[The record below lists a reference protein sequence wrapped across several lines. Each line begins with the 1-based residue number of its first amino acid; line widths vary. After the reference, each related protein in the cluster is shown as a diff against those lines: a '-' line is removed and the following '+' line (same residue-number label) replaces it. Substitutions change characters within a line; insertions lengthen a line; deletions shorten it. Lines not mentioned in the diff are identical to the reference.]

1 LPAGGPRNP
10 CGEAAGGTQA
20 SPLGLIAGAG
30 SFPFLV
36 AEGARREGRRV
47 VIVGLRGFAEP
58 GLRDLAD
65 AFYWSGVARLGSW
78 KRIFARQGVGEAV
91 MAGRVRK
98 TDMYGRLRHLRY
110 LPDWTSLKVWYR
122 KARDKRNDS
131 ILAAVADE
139 LAAGGVTLIDSTR
152 YCPQAIAQPGVLTA
166 KGPSESQW
174 RDIHFGWRI
183 AKEMGR
189 LDIGQSI
196 AVKEQEVIAVEAVE
210 GTDEMIRR
218 AGHLCRQGGWTLVKV
233 AKPNQ
238 DMRFDVP
245 SVGPGT
251 MENMHAARGAVLAVE
266 AGKTL
271 VLERE
276 RMLEL
281 AGKYGIGIVAL
292 AGEQPS

>member
-1 LPAGGPRNP
+1 MSSRAHNSRPP
-10 CGEAAGGTQA
+10 

-30 SFPFLV
+30 SFPFEV
-36 AEGARREGRRV
+36 AAGAHRQGRRV
-47 VIVGLRGFAEP
+47 VIIALRGFAEP
-58 GLRDLAD
+58 ALRDMAD

-78 KRIFARQGVGEAV
+78 KRIFAKEGVCEAV

-98 TDMYGRLRHLRY
+98 GDMYGRGRLLRY
-110 LPDWTSLKVWYR
+110 LPDLTSMKVWYR

-131 ILAAVADE
+131 VLQAAADE
-139 LAAGGVTLIDSTR
+139 LAAGGVSLIDSTR
-152 YCPQAIAQPGVLTA
+152 YCPQILATPGVLTPLA
-166 KGPSESQW
+166 PSEHQW

-210 GTDEMIRR
+210 GTDEMIHRVK
-218 AGHLCRQGGWTLVKV
+218 ALCRQGNWILVKV

-245 SVGPGT
+245 SIGPVT
-251 MENMHAARGAVLAVE
+251 MENMHKAGGKVLAVE

-271 VLERE
+271 VLDRDK
-276 RMLEL
+276 MLQL
-281 AGKYGIGIVAL
+281 ADAYGIIIVAL
-292 AGEQPS
+292 PIADAVP